1 MLSKKLLLTFVSF
14 SLAIH
19 VAVLTALGIIDG
31 RRNLQI
37 SFFTVDLKEQIKDDE
52 SATNKER
59 NGNSPTGHEYA
70 EDKSGKTINARSYER
85 EDTVNLGN
93 RDTKYYSYL
102 TKLKENIKQNWQ
114 YPKQAYIRK
123 EEGTAVV
130 KFSIVEDGSLIDIC
144 IITSSGFESL
154 DTEALNVVKLC
165 APYSPL
171 PKNFNLSKLNI
182 VANFH
187 YGLAD

>member
-1 MLSKKLLLTFVSF
+1 MLSKKLVLTFVSF

-19 VAVLTALGIIDG
+19 IAILTAVGIIDG
-31 RRNLQI
+31 RRNHQI
-37 SFFTVDLKEQIKDDE
+37 SVFTVDFKEPLKDDE

-59 NGNSPTGHEYA
+59 KGNSPTGHEDA
-70 EDKSGKTINARSYER
+70 EDKSGETINTKSYER
-85 EDTVNLGN
+85 EDTVNLGSRN
-93 RDTKYYSYL
+93 TKYYSYL
-102 TKLKENIKQNWQ
+102 TKLKENIKKNWL

-123 EEGTAVV
+123 EEGTTVV

-144 IITSSGFESL
+144 IIASSGFKSL

-165 APYSPL
+165 APYTPL

-182 VANFH
+182 VANFQ

>member
-1 MLSKKLLLTFVSF
+1 MLSKKLVLTFVSF

-19 VAVLTALGIIDG
+19 IAILTAVGIIDG
-31 RRNLQI
+31 RRNHQI
-37 SFFTVDLKEQIKDDE
+37 SFFTVDLKEQLKDDE
-52 SATNKER
+52 SITNKER
-59 NGNSPTGHEYA
+59 ESNSPTGHA
-70 EDKSGKTINARSYER
+70 DTKDKFKGTINSIRHEK
-85 EDTVNLGN
+85 EDTVNLG

-102 TKLKENIKQNWQ
+102 TKLKENIKKNWL

-123 EEGTAVV
+123 EEGTTVV

-144 IITSSGFESL
+144 IIASSGFKSL

-165 APYSPL
+165 APYTPL

-182 VANFH
+182 VANFQ